1 MYAENESH
9 AFLSFE
15 NDGELQLNKGF
26 NLYLLGESDNNTKV
40 SALRLDITFDNSE
53 LKFLDCNST
62 QNEEGMIVKASL
74 TSENTIRIIYINNN
88 GAELSDDA
96 KRLVNIRFKPIKKIS
111 GQQYSF
117 KVHILEV
124 GNSNAE
130 AINASY
136 SSEFILATPSAS
148 GDTAKIIS
156 KSKSETSSYSSS
168 SKSGSKVESKSKSN
182 SERSNNSKKAANN
195 SRTKETS
202 DSLDGDQTDA
212 TLTEKDIDI
221 VSRNHDNI
229 FSNPFFCVIFGAI
242 IVVSVIMIYKAINSD
257 KSSKHAGKY
266 ESKD

>member
-1 MYAENESH
+1 MYAENNSSVI
-9 AFLSFE
+9 LSFE
-15 NDGELQLNKGF
+15 NDGELHLNKGF
-26 NLYLLGESDNNTKV
+26 NLYLLGQSYNNTKI
-40 SALRLDITFDNSE
+40 SALRMDITFDNSE

-62 QNEEGMIVKASL
+62 QNEEEMIVKASL
-74 TSENTIRIIYINNN
+74 TDENTVRIIYINNN
-88 GAELSDDA
+88 GAELSNDA

-117 KVHILEV
+117 KVHILEA

-136 SSEFILATPSAS
+136 SSEFILAAPSAN

-156 KSKSETSSYSSS
+156 KSKSDISSNSSS
-168 SKSGSKVESKSKSN
+168 STSKQSSSRE
-182 SERSNNSKKAANN
+182 EDANNSK
-195 SRTKETS
+195 TKETS
-202 DSLDGDQTDA
+202 DNFEDDQTDA
-212 TLTEKDIDI
+212 TLTKKDIDI
-221 VSRNHDNI
+221 ESRSHDNI

-257 KSSKHAGKY
+257 KSSKHTGKY